1 MTGSE
6 GGQLRLWA
14 SQCSVVNSLAWS
26 LIGTGSPQWVQMTL
40 PFSYSWGV
48 VVSVGLG
55 GGELDIGGEEEGEGR
70 GGRGPVA
77 YGLENI

>member
-55 GGELDIGGEEEGEGR
+55 GGELDIEGEEEGEGR

>member
-1 MTGSE
+1 M
-6 GGQLRLWA
+6 
-14 SQCSVVNSLAWS
+14 
-26 LIGTGSPQWVQMTL
+26 GTGSPQWVQMTL
-40 PFSYSWGV
+40 PFSYSWGA

-70 GGRGPVA
+70 GEVA

>member
-1 MTGSE
+1 M
-6 GGQLRLWA
+6 
-14 SQCSVVNSLAWS
+14 
-26 LIGTGSPQWVQMTL
+26 
-40 PFSYSWGV
+40 
-48 VVSVGLG
+48 SVGLG